1 LAEDIA
7 AGTVTIVEYGDRTT
21 IRIRGDGLFGSG
33 RTDVNES
40 FHPLLTRIAQAL
52 NRTEGRIVVV
62 GHTDNLKPRVGRPS
76 NWVISRER
84 ANSVKDLIGRYVV
97 PSQRIETDGRADT
110 EPLVPNS
117 SAENRARN
125 RRVEISLFGN

>member
-1 LAEDIA
+1 
-7 AGTVTIVEYGDRTT
+7 
-21 IRIRGDGLFGSG
+21 
-33 RTDVNES
+33 
-40 FHPLLTRIAQAL
+40 
-52 NRTEGRIVVV
+52 VVV
-62 GHTDNLKPRVGRPS
+62 GHTDNLKPRVGRAS

-84 ANSVKDLIGRYVV
+84 ANSVRDLMGRYVI